1 MTDDEEDG
9 FAGSGPTGSTLV
21 VCLGILSDLDH
32 RRLSPGQRL
41 AETDLAARFKVGRN
55 AVREAMQHLA
65 ARGIVDLSPN
75 RSPAIRML
83 DLAEA
88 FEVLDVAEAMLRLA
102 ASSAATRF
110 TAALHGEGLDIAVAG
125 LETAGRA
132 EEAGSFARAR
142 RHFYRALLA
151 AGGNRELQRLLPAVS
166 MHILHVQYASQVLQ
180 RIRLRDYSAIADAV
194 RRNDAEGADLA
205 ASTHV
210 ENVRE
215 TIRQLATLTA
225 RT

>member
-1 MTDDEEDG
+1 MSVLGDGEDG
-9 FAGSGPTGSTLV
+9 FAGGGPGGSALL
-21 VCLGILSDLDH
+21 VCLGILADLDH
-32 RRLSPGQRL
+32 GRLSPGQRL
-41 AETDLAARFKVGRN
+41 TETDLAARFKVGRN

-102 ASSAATRF
+102 ARGAAAGYD
-110 TAALHGEGLDIAVAG
+110 AALHAAGLDAAVTGLEHAGTVEDAG
-125 LETAGRA
+125 L
-132 EEAGSFARAR
+132 FARAR

-166 MHILHVQYASQVLQ
+166 MHILHVQYASPALQ
-180 RIRLRDYSAIADAV
+180 RIRLRDYAAIADAV
-194 RRNDAEGADLA
+194 RRRDVAAADLA
-205 ASTHV
+205 AAAHV
-210 ENVRE
+210 GNVRVS
-215 TIRQLATLTA
+215 IRQNASTA
-225 RT
+225 